1 MVEKKLEDM
10 TVKELRAEAKAK
22 GFKNIGKLK
31 KPALLEALGYVAPVA
46 PPPSPM
52 DAPTITPPPPPQP
65 TKPKRTHR
73 APTKETVG
81 EIERGVPI
89 PVEPVRA
96 KYPLEALK
104 SGETFLVTCPAKDA
118 KKIRLNI
125 MNAARRITKKTGA
138 AFLVLV
144 WEQEKGVRC
153 WRTDYVEE
161 SAQQATPP
169 KEAMGRPLE
178 KLIKHATPSKKTG
191 LIAMPAP
198 TLFTDVVE
206 KYDAHDVGT
215 FGPAL
220 APVAPPE
227 IPASEFKL
235 FND

>member
-1 MVEKKLEDM
+1 MVEKKFENM

-22 GFKNIGKLK
+22 GFINIGKLR
-31 KPALLEALGYVAPVA
+31 KPALLKVLGVVPE
-46 PPPSPM
+46 
-52 DAPTITPPPPPQP
+52 PTITAPPPPQP
-65 TKPKRTHR
+65 TKPKRTRTRR

-89 PVEPVRA
+89 PMEPVRA

-138 AFLVLV
+138 TFLVLV

-153 WRTDYVEE
+153 WRTDVSIAQVKSSPKKAPKKAADKPILLTEEVAESQEPQGEVVEQLTQE
-161 SAQQATPP
+161 PVAPDTLDTATPP
-169 KEAMGRPLE
+169 P
-178 KLIKHATPSKKTG
+178 IV
-191 LIAMPAP
+191 AP
-198 TLFTDVVE
+198 T
-206 KYDAHDVGT
+206 
-215 FGPAL
+215 P
-220 APVAPPE
+220 
-227 IPASEFKL
+227 FKL